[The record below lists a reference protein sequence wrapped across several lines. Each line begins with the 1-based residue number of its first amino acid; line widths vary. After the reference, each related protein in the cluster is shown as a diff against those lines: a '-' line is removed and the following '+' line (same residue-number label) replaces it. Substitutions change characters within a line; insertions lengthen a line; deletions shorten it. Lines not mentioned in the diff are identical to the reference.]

1 MAKPKAPPAARQ
13 QASADEIAL
22 HIRKYIAVVPGLE
35 KVSIEV
41 VRLPD
46 ADCTGCNWMVKHS
59 RMPPGCVPDS
69 VRLFFDIVA
78 NAQTEFNLWDLH

>member
-1 MAKPKAPPAARQ
+1 MVKPKPGPAARH

-41 VRLPD
+41 VRLPV
-46 ADCTGCNWMVKHS
+46 ADRTGCNWMVKHS

-78 NAQTEFNLWDLH
+78 SAQTEFNLWDLH